1 MTQEVRLGGAPG
13 PPRPP
18 EEEPYN
24 PQIATDTARQ
34 RLAYILTGLLVGIVA
49 LSFLILGLVVYF
61 PPGGSNG
68 ATSPAMTALDS
79 LLTLVFAPIIGL
91 VGSVLGFYFG
101 GRTAK
106 EASRELEGRE

>member
-1 MTQEVRLGGAPG
+1 VTVRLAGAPG

-18 EEEPYN
+18 EEEPYD
-24 PQIATDTARQ
+24 PRITTDTARV

-49 LSFLILGLVVYF
+49 LSFLILIIVVYNP
-61 PPGGSNG
+61 PPGTTAG
-68 ATSPAMTALDS
+68 ATSPAITALDS
-79 LLTLVFAPIIGL
+79 LLKLVFAPVIGL

-106 EASRELEGRE
+106 EASREPEGRE